1 MSHHLATLFDL
12 AHEEE
17 ISSARSP
24 RSRIAAWVLLARHLA
39 ARGQLDDLARAS
51 FMEGLLLARPNTWA
65 NRGKGSA
72 SKIVKE
78 ILKHPE
84 AKGYPPEA
92 VEAAVSRWFS
102 AGRLVN
108 EGKMLAVITPVLKG
122 SPVEPSDVLYSSL
135 MGLSVGGGDK
145 TPLYY
150 AVGKNPNFSVK
161 KFLDGSIR
169 DNSVVGL
176 ATNYLKNRATDVFRS
191 QRRKNLRED
200 RIDSGT
206 PDKPGITRDIES
218 RQFEDLSRQD
228 RVKVVMKV
236 LEDVG
241 NSRFGPARDAINRV
255 VKSKGTEQEQAL
267 WGLLMEDV
275 RSGRPRKGQ
284 DLATIL
290 GISGGRVTQL
300 RKSLVKKLLA
310 ELASN
315 PAILNSALKNLDVE
329 NIAYGGRYAKV
340 EGERI
345 SIDLDLDKQAASPS
359 TLADFQRST
368 AELTRRIGEAY
379 NEAVHLK
386 GMMDQMEEVTP
397 SLKKT
402 YARAMKIMDL
412 LRSAKKDAY
421 QSEMELRRL
430 R

>member
-1 MSHHLATLFDL
+1 MSAHLATLFAL
-12 AHEEE
+12 AQEE
-17 ISSARSP
+17 ISSERSP
-24 RSRIAAWVLLARHLA
+24 RTRLAAWLLLARQLQ
-39 ARGQLDDLARAS
+39 ARGQLDELARAS
-51 FMEGLLLARPNTWA
+51 FLEGLLLARPNTWA
-65 NRGKGSA
+65 NRGKA
-72 SKIVKE
+72 ATSKIVQE
-78 ILKHPE
+78 ILKHPD
-84 AKGYPPEA
+84 ARGVSPEQ
-92 VEAAVSRWFS
+92 VEAAVKRWF
-102 AGRLVN
+102 AGGRLVN
-108 EGKMLAVITPVLKG
+108 EGKMLALITPLLRG
-122 SPVEPSDVLYSSL
+122 APEEPSDVLYSSM
-135 MGLSVGGGDK
+135 MGLNVGGGDK
-145 TPLYY
+145 TPLFY

-161 KFLDGSIR
+161 QLLEGNIR

-176 ATNYLKNRATDVFRS
+176 ATSYLKNRATDVFRS
-191 QRRKNLRED
+191 QRRRNLRED
-200 RIDSGT
+200 RIDTGT
-206 PDKPGITRDIES
+206 PDKPNVTRDIES

-228 RVKVVMKV
+228 RIKVVMKV

-241 NSRFGPARDAINRV
+241 DSRFAQARDAINKV
-255 VKSKGTEQEQAL
+255 VRSKGTDQEQKL

-284 DLATIL
+284 ELATIMD
-290 GISGGRVTQL
+290 ISGGRVTQL

-329 NIAYGGRYAKV
+329 NIAYGGRYATVK
-340 EGERI
+340 GKRI
-345 SIDLDLDKQAASPS
+345 TLVIDKEAASPS

-379 NEAVHLK
+379 NEALHLK

-402 YARAMKIMDL
+402 YTRAMKILDH

-421 QSEMELRRL
+421 QSEMELKRL